1 MERSKRVLT
10 AAVALVLL
18 GGCAGMELGSA
29 RGLEP
34 AGSQFDNAL
43 YTGYLQLS
51 QSEFDE
57 GDYRD
62 SDEFAVRARTAAAGG
77 TVGPEEIDARKL
89 PGDMEGALSSARG
102 RLVAALQSGAAAKLP
117 GKAAHAQV
125 MFDCWMQ
132 EQEENFQPDDIAACR
147 GGFMDALAKIED
159 AVRPVPVAAA
169 PEPAPAPAAPV
180 AFLVFFDFDSA
191 KIPDDQQKIIND
203 AVASLADKAPSRV
216 VLSAHAD
223 RAGEEDY
230 NQALSE
236 QRAVAVKAALAERGL
251 VNVKVETAAYGETR
265 PYVDTPDG
273 VSEEQNRVV
282 FVSIE
287 E

>member
-1 MERSKRVLT
+1 MGVER
-10 AAVALVLL
+10 
-18 GGCAGMELGSA
+18 A
-29 RGLEP
+29 RNLEP
-34 AGSQFDNAL
+34 GGADFDKGL
-43 YTGYLQLS
+43 YAGYLDLS
-51 QSEFDE
+51 ESEFAE

-62 SDEFAVRARTAAAGG
+62 SDVFASRATMAAGG
-77 TVGPEEIDARKL
+77 EVFGPEDLDARKL
-89 PGDMEGALSSARG
+89 PGHARG
-102 RLVAALQSGAAAKLP
+102 ELAEGRRRLLTAFDGGARTKVPAQAAR
-117 GKAAHAQV
+117 AQT

-132 EQEENFQPDDIAACR
+132 EQEEDFQPDDIAACR
-147 GGFMDALAKIED
+147 AGFTDALAKIED
-159 AVRPVPVAAA
+159 AVRPMPVVAAPEPA
-169 PEPAPAPAAPV
+169 PVPEPAPAPAAPV

-251 VNVKVETAAYGETR
+251 VNVKVETAAWGETR